1 MKAGGVVVSG
11 GGGSSSGSGATFP
24 LSHYGLLAASGD
36 PIDFYA
42 QSSLNNNNPFYTRI
56 WVPANTVIT
65 NLWCAC
71 TLAGTHDGATAGNR
85 LGIYDDSG
93 NLLDQTASDNTLWT
107 VAGWRGG
114 ALGAGPIAAQ
124 SNGRWVYGS
133 IVAVGMTAS
142 PAIAYPT
149 GPADFPFQYTGPGL
163 TKRRTF
169 YGNTS
174 TFPATINPNTGGTGT
189 STGYTPLIAI
199 N

>member
-1 MKAGGVVVSG
+1 MKAGAVAVSG
-11 GGGSSSGSGATFP
+11 SGGSSASGATFP
-24 LSHYGLLAASGD
+24 LAHFGLLAASGD

-42 QSSLNNNNPFYTRI
+42 QSNLGNNNPFYTRI

-71 TLAGTHDGATAGNR
+71 TLAGVHDGATAGNR
-85 LGIYDDSG
+85 LALYDDSG
-93 NLLDQTASDNTLWT
+93 NLVDQTPSDNTLWAA
-107 VAGWRGG
+107 AGWRGG
-114 ALGAGPIAAQ
+114 ALSLGPVAAQ
-124 SNGRWVYGS
+124 ANGRWVYGAV
-133 IVAVGMTAS
+133 IAVGQTSS
-142 PAIAYPT
+142 PAIVYPT
-149 GPADFPFQYTGPGL
+149 GPADFVFQYTGPGL

-169 YGNTS
+169 YGNTA